1 MIPSHLWPL
10 RPADIS
16 SLPFQELR
24 PGVDIHVL
32 HEAPDGARAAVL
44 RYRPGAVVPS
54 HRHEGYEY
62 IYVLEG
68 EQSDERGTYPAGTF
82 VINEPGVAHQVSS
95 QKGCVVLILW
105 MRPVV
110 FLEAESNN

>member
-10 RPADIS
+10 RPADIA
-16 SLPFQELR
+16 SLSFQELR

-32 HEAPDGARAAVL
+32 HEAPDGARAAIL
-44 RYRPGAVVPS
+44 RYQPGAVVPA
-54 HRHEGYEY
+54 HKHEGYEY

-68 EQSDERGTYPAGTF
+68 EQSDERGRYSAGTF
-82 VINEPGVAHQVSS
+82 VVNEPGHTHQVTSE
-95 QKGCVVLILW
+95 KGCVVLILW

-110 FLEAESNN
+110 FL